1 MLEYGSFMN
10 HPIFLGLLLIVLSMV
25 AVPSLILSKKPNAK
39 ELLDK
44 IAPFQ
49 GWAGVFFCFWGLW
62 NLIWILMH
70 FEIMRIGMWGIL
82 LWATYLAYAAIT
94 CILGFMLGYNLIVEY
109 VLSKNEKTAEKGV
122 RVQAKLAEMQGIVG
136 ILGVIIGLWM
146 IILFFILKAT
156 WGF

>member
-1 MLEYGSFMN
+1 MAYSFTS
-10 HPIFLGLLLIVLSMV
+10 HPIFLGILLIVLSLV

-44 IAPFQ
+44 VAPYQ

-70 FEIMRIGMWGIL
+70 FEIMQIGMWGII
-82 LWATYLAYAAIT
+82 LWLTYVAYAAVT
-94 CILGFMLGYNLIVEY
+94 CVLGFMLGYNLIVEY
-109 VLSKNEKTAEKGV
+109 VLSKNEKTAEKGAQ
-122 RVQAKLAEMQGIVG
+122 VQAKLAGLQGTVGIVG
-136 ILGVIIGLWM
+136 LIVGAWM
-146 IILFFILKAT
+146 IVLFFVLKAA